1 MNRSLLDP
9 FVLAQDCPETLIGSL
24 HSGHATCIKFNKRG
38 DFLASGRLD
47 GSIVLFDIETNG
59 VARKLRGHTRQVQSL
74 SWSANGRYLLSSSQD
89 WKCVLWDLQDGSRM
103 RTVRFEAPVFTADF
117 HPHNHLQFV
126 AALFDAPPVLVD
138 VSKDVPVK
146 LPLTSAPKRSQT
158 ELENATEKQIAQDA
172 KQATTVLVFS
182 ASGNH
187 ILCGTNKG
195 WLNIIDTASRRTLY
209 SIRLTNSIV
218 TMLRLSSTG
227 REIVVNASDRIIRT
241 FDIPDLDDP
250 KINFDQFRIQNEQKY
265 QDIVNRLSWNHVSF
279 SSTGEYVVASIYM
292 NHHLYVWEREHGSLE
307 KILEGPKEE
316 LSMVEWHPYKPYIAA
331 SGMDTGRVYLWSIT
345 APQKWSALAPDF
357 QEVEENIEYVER
369 EDEFD
374 IHPIEE
380 IHKRMLH
387 QEDEDIDV
395 LTIDKKGYEQGD
407 FNMPVLFNIENSDS
421 EDDIVAVGAGQYRRK
436 QDMLEDEGGVTT
448 SGDESGTPIRKN
460 KTGTKRRR
468 GGSET

>member
-1 MNRSLLDP
+1 
-9 FVLAQDCPETLIGSL
+9 
-24 HSGHATCIKFNKRG
+24 
-38 DFLASGRLD
+38 
-47 GSIVLFDIETNG
+47 
-59 VARKLRGHTRQVQSL
+59 
-74 SWSANGRYLLSSSQD
+74 
-89 WKCVLWDLQDGSRM
+89 
-103 RTVRFEAPVFTADF
+103 
-117 HPHNHLQFV
+117 
-126 AALFDAPPVLVD
+126 
-138 VSKDVPVK
+138 
-146 LPLTSAPKRSQT
+146 
-158 ELENATEKQIAQDA
+158 
-172 KQATTVLVFS
+172 
-182 ASGNH
+182 
-187 ILCGTNKG
+187 
-195 WLNIIDTASRRTLY
+195 
-209 SIRLTNSIV
+209 
-218 TMLRLSSTG
+218 
-227 REIVVNASDRIIRT
+227 
-241 FDIPDLDDP
+241 
-250 KINFDQFRIQNEQKY
+250 
-265 QDIVNRLSWNHVSF
+265 
-279 SSTGEYVVASIYM
+279 M

-331 SGMDTGRVYLWSIT
+331 SGMDTGRVYLWSVT
-345 APQKWSALAPDF
+345 TPQKWSALAPDF

>member
-1 MNRSLLDP
+1 M
-9 FVLAQDCPETLIGSL
+9 
-24 HSGHATCIKFNKRG
+24 
-38 DFLASGRLD
+38 
-47 GSIVLFDIETNG
+47 
-59 VARKLRGHTRQVQSL
+59 
-74 SWSANGRYLLSSSQD
+74 
-89 WKCVLWDLQDGSRM
+89 
-103 RTVRFEAPVFTADF
+103 
-117 HPHNHLQFV
+117 
-126 AALFDAPPVLVD
+126 
-138 VSKDVPVK
+138 
-146 LPLTSAPKRSQT
+146 
-158 ELENATEKQIAQDA
+158 
-172 KQATTVLVFS
+172 FS

-331 SGMDTGRVYLWSIT
+331 SGMDTGRVYLWSVT
-345 APQKWSALAPDF
+345 TPQKWSALAPDF
-357 QEVEENIEYVER
+357 QEVEENVEYVER

-380 IHKRMLH
+380 IHKRLLH

-395 LTIDKKGYEQGD
+395 LTMDKKGYEQGD
-407 FNMPVLFNIENSDS
+407 FNMPVLFDIENSDS

-436 QDMLEDEGGVTT
+436 QDMIEDEGGVTT
-448 SGDESGTPIRKN
+448 SGDESGTPSRKS